1 MKTGDKFK
9 KKYNEV
15 FIFNCTL
22 EGRFSAEQYKV
33 ILNTNNHHKIL
44 LIWSAKKVALNG
56 LLKKKINRMVFFS
69 SIRVLGTYKAG
80 LF

>member
-56 LLKKKINRMVFFS
+56 L
-69 SIRVLGTYKAG
+69 
-80 LF
+80 